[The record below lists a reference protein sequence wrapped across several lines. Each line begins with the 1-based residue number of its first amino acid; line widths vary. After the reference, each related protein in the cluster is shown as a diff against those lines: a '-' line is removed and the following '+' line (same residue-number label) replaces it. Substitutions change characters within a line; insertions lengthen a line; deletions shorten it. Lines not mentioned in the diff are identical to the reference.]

1 MLRSPRGLAAHAS
14 SEHSSESIT
23 EDSDPRAEPLASPL
37 GEAVWDGYRRRASPA
52 MDQAASELLSLCFV
66 HRITG
71 INPIKMRIEIKE
83 LEESAPKFQT
93 STQGE
98 LGDP

>member
-1 MLRSPRGLAAHAS
+1 
-14 SEHSSESIT
+14 
-23 EDSDPRAEPLASPL
+23 
-37 GEAVWDGYRRRASPA
+37 